1 MVLTEHIAVMDLMVL
16 ADALLLL
23 DDDLALAT
31 VLKSPLFGLDDE
43 ALFDLAWKRPKRLYD
58 ALKQKRPELAARL
71 EVMRHAA
78 RTHAPFAFY
87 AWLLGAEGGR
97 RSMYAR
103 LGHEAADALDEFLNL
118 ALDYERTETPSLQG
132 FIAWLRAAKAEVK
145 RDMEMDR
152 DEVRVMTVHGAKGLE
167 APVVVLADT
176 TTPAQGWH
184 PPRLLSVTPERAPPG
199 AGARI
204 VWGTSKDFDVGP
216 MVAAREAALQAAREE
231 YRRLLYVAMTRAA
244 ERLIVCGTKGEHDIP
259 KDCWYR
265 LVTDALQEH
274 CVPEPAD
281 HGAGEVMR
289 FRKGKAEP
297 QQASDA
303 PPPPESPA
311 LPGWLTRAVEQEAPV
326 ATVTPSSSAA
336 HVPVRTADTRHA
348 LLRGSLTHRLMQAL
362 PEIAKERRADAAQ
375 DYLARAG
382 AELDA
387 GERARIA
394 EQALRIAEHP
404 DFSALYG
411 PNSRA
416 EVPIVGR
423 LTLGGK
429 EVRVSGQIDR
439 LSVSEKA
446 VLIADFKTD
455 RNSPA
460 RVDEAPDSYVRQ
472 LALYRAVLARLY
484 PDRAVRAALVFTETP
499 VLMEIPPARLDAALQ
514 APLTLA

>member
-1 MVLTEHIAVMDLMVL
+1 
-16 ADALLLL
+16 
-23 DDDLALAT
+23 
-31 VLKSPLFGLDDE
+31 
-43 ALFDLAWKRPKRLYD
+43 
-58 ALKQKRPELAARL
+58 
-71 EVMRHAA
+71 
-78 RTHAPFAFY
+78 
-87 AWLLGAEGGR
+87 
-97 RSMYAR
+97 
-103 LGHEAADALDEFLNL
+103 
-118 ALDYERTETPSLQG
+118 
-132 FIAWLRAAKAEVK
+132 
-145 RDMEMDR
+145 
-152 DEVRVMTVHGAKGLE
+152 VHGAKGLE
-167 APVVVLADT
+167 APVVFLADQRRR
-176 TTPAQGWH
+176 PLPMSGLFWRLIAL
-184 PPRLLSVTPERAPPG
+184 PRHHAAPG
-199 AGARI
+199 APDAL
-204 VWGTSKDFDVGP
+204 VWVPNKEGHTAATD
-216 MVAAREAALQAAREE
+216 AARQRYRTAAENE

-281 HGAGEVMR
+281 DGAGEVMR

-303 PPPPESPA
+303 PPPRESPA
-311 LPGWLTRAVEQEAPV
+311 LPDWLTRAVEQEAPV
-326 ATVTPSSSAA
+326 ATVTPSSSAP

-362 PEIAKERRADAAQ
+362 PEIAKERRSDAAQ

-394 EQALRIAEHP
+394 EQALRIAGHP

-416 EVPIVGR
+416 EVPIAGR

-455 RNSPA
+455 RNPPA
-460 RVDEAPDSYVRQ
+460 RVDEAPDPYVRQ

-484 PDRAVRAALVFTETP
+484 PDRPVRAALVFTETP